1 MKLPCYLVRDLL
13 PLFKDNVC
21 DPNTAADVQEHLDD
35 CAACRTVL
43 QEMDAPEMELAA
55 LEEKNAASIVA
66 LTTVKKDIG
75 KQKKNTALSVAVLFI
90 VVLGVFFGWRYWMMH
105 SYVNIPRDN
114 IQVISSHGTSST
126 VVYIRD
132 KETGVY
138 YEMMGSKKVLC
149 NGCEITLIGV
159 AQTRWNILMQRIK
172 LFLGMDEPIRVR
184 TTGEKNVYLIGRE
197 SYLALDDDTTKINA
211 VPWDETTVLIRLTD
225 FDVLFI
231 PMSDPNQKYHYVPVT
246 PAPNSRNRTMSS
258 KHPSNHHAENH

>member
-35 CAACRTVL
+35 CAACRTIL

-105 SYVNIPRDN
+105 SYVDLESHNTLD
-114 IQVISSHGTSST
+114 VIEDLNGGYFRKDKVAFQNYDTKIYYGSDG
-126 VVYIRD
+126 YIV
-132 KETGVY
+132 KY
-138 YEMMGSKKVLC
+138 YKNTPIAFLSV
-149 NGCEITLIGV
+149 T
-159 AQTRWNILMQRIK
+159 QTRWEVLMRK
-172 LFLGMDEPIRVR
+172 LFKDRNQPIYVTLPSTNVITVSHDTYLKLCAIESREIDEFPWDDTIMPIRMR
-184 TTGEKNVYLIGRE
+184 GTTGYERITAIIDEAYKKNY
-197 SYLALDDDTTKINA
+197 TKK
-211 VPWDETTVLIRLTD
+211 E
-225 FDVLFI
+225 
-231 PMSDPNQKYHYVPVT
+231 Q
-246 PAPNSRNRTMSS
+246 
-258 KHPSNHHAENH
+258 

>member
-35 CAACRTVL
+35 CAACRTIL
-43 QEMDAPEMELAA
+43 QEMDAPEMEIAA
-55 LEEKNAASIVA
+55 VEEKNAASIVA

-90 VVLGVFFGWRYWMMH
+90 VVLGIFFGWRYWMMH
-105 SYVNIPRDN
+105 SYVNISRDN
-114 IQVISSHGTSST
+114 IQVISSHGTRST

-138 YEMMGSKKVLC
+138 YEMMGSKEVLW
-149 NGCEITLIGV
+149 NDCEIMLIGV
-159 AQTRWNILMQRIK
+159 TQTRWNILMQRIK
-172 LFLGMDEPIRVR
+172 LFLGKDEPIRVR
-184 TTGEKNVYLIGRE
+184 TTGGKNVYLIGRE
-197 SYLALDDDTTKINA
+197 SYLALGDDTSRISA

-225 FDVLFI
+225 FDVLFL
-231 PMSDPNQKYHYVPVT
+231 PMSDANQKYHYVAET
-246 PAPNSRNRTMSS
+246 PAPSSRNRPKSS
-258 KHPSNHHAENH
+258 SHPSSHHTENH